1 MKVSKYRIGARH
13 YKVGEFM
20 IYGVSRSRWQV
31 CKTTS
36 TTTRT
41 FRTLREAIRY
51 AQFLRDLPLTRNVK
65 PTPLP
70 VDLVELR
77 VMLTGPQS

>member
-1 MKVSKYRIGARH
+1 MKLSKYRVGVRH

-31 CKTTS
+31 CATTS
-36 TTTRT
+36 STTRT
-41 FRTLREAIRY
+41 FRTLREAIRH
-51 AQFLRDLPLTRNVK
+51 AQFLRDLPRTRNVK
-65 PTPLP
+65 PTALP

-77 VMLTGPQS
+77 VMLAGPQS